1 MASETHRELVIAYGG
16 PVRFGFRVVSIER
29 SHVSLRLSVLVRTGD
44 LERTVDMVMKLGD
57 MSES

>member
-29 SHVSLRLSVLVRTGD
+29 FMYPFACPFWCVQ
-44 LERTVDMVMKLGD
+44 EIW
-57 MSES
+57 SEPLTWS